1 MKKALISLI
10 LVLVCTSAFSQDVIR
25 HGRGEDIQQYLLD
38 SIKFVSPDFQAGV
51 ITFKDGT
58 FSRGP
63 VNISTI
69 EQRVWFVGTDGIKQ
83 VLVNEDDVARVT
95 IKGRTFIKTQYGYME
110 MVQTTGDVVF
120 GCVRRVSFLETEKK
134 GAYGMASATTSVTT
148 IGTLQEYGTTYTLGA
163 EQDTPYIYKVIP
175 YLYRNNRTWI
185 SNKKNFQKCFP
196 DKKAMIEKYLKDNS
210 LDLEK
215 YKDAEKLF
223 QALSAEE

>member
-1 MKKALISLI
+1 MKKTLISLI
-10 LVLVCTSAFSQDVIR
+10 LVLVSASAFSQDVVH

-38 SIKFVSPDFQAGV
+38 SIKFVTPDFQAGV

-69 EQRVWFVGTDGIKQ
+69 EQRVWFVGTDGTKQ
-83 VLVNEDDVARVT
+83 VLANEDDVARVS

-110 MVQTTGDVVF
+110 MIETTDDVVL

-148 IGTLQEYGTTYTLGA
+148 IGTLQEYGTTYTLGK

-175 YLYRNNRTWI
+175 YIYRNNRAWL
-185 SNKKNFQKCFP
+185 SNKKNFQKAFP
-196 DKKAMIEKYLKDNS
+196 DKKAFIEQYLKDHS
-210 LDLEK
+210 VDLEK
-215 YKDAEKLF
+215 YEDAAALF
-223 QALSAEE
+223 NALSAGN